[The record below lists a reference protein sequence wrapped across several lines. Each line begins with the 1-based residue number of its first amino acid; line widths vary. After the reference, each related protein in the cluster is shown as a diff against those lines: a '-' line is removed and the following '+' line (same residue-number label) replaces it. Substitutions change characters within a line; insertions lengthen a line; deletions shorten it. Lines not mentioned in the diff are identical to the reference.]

1 MDTSFLWILLLIFG
15 FILLLV
21 ELVVVPG
28 VTIVGLVGFSALVY
42 GTVRIFT
49 DFGTT
54 AGWIALASVFAV
66 CVILV
71 VWFMKTKSWK
81 KIMLN
86 DKLESKMNIV
96 DDQKIKVGDE
106 GNSVSRL
113 APMGQASF
121 SGEIFEVQSMDGFID
136 QRMPIK
142 VVKIENSKIFV
153 VAANVL

>member
-1 MDTSFLWILLLIFG
+1 MDTSFLWILLLGFG
-15 FILLLV
+15 FVLLLV
-21 ELVVVPG
+21 EMFVIPG
-28 VTIVGLVGFSALVY
+28 TSVIGLIGFSALIY
-42 GTVRIFT
+42 GTIRIFT

-71 VWFMKTKSWK
+71 VWFLKTKSWK

-86 DKLESKMNIV
+86 DKLESKVNTI
-96 DDQKIKVGDE
+96 DEQKIKIGDE
-106 GNSVSRL
+106 GNSMSRL

-121 SGEIFEVQSMDGFID
+121 AGEIFEVQSMDGFID

-153 VAANVL
+153 VAANV